1 MLFTSCESYL
11 DIVPDGT
18 QQLNLIFN
26 RKEKAYNA
34 LAECYS
40 YLPQNDGIYSSNVLL
55 SDELTTPVA
64 KETDGVRIMKG
75 QQSVSNPLFGF
86 WSGYWVP
93 GKGQGSLWQAIRSCN
108 ILIENID
115 QVVDMNQTEKNQWKA
130 EAQFLK
136 AFYHFLLLN
145 QYGPIPITDANIP
158 ISAEDATV
166 RVERN
171 TVDECFS
178 YVVETID
185 KSIEYLPKKV
195 IGTNN
200 LGRIDKVIAKAIK
213 SRILL
218 YSASPLFNGNSDFYS
233 TFLNKKGTPFF
244 NLTKDIKKW
253 ELAATAA
260 KEALDFAKAEGAS
273 LYVYNDSFPV
283 FDSYNSQFEFIRKQY
298 NSRFVIT
305 KPWNSE
311 LLWGNSNPLNG
322 GQWWRLQS
330 ACLMK
335 NPASSSVEAS
345 WQWVS
350 PTIAAVEMYYT
361 KNGLPIN
368 EDLSF
373 DYDNRFSVATIGFNH
388 RFYAQ
393 TGDRTAKINLDREP
407 RFYASIAFDR
417 GINRTWG
424 SLWNLKMRAGE
435 AYGRKA
441 NTNDYLITGYALK
454 KIIHPDSEGSD
465 YSKLISYPWPII
477 RLGELYLNYAEALNE
492 LNGPSQEIYDLLNAI
507 RDRAGVPSIELA
519 WSNPVIAKTLNKHT
533 TKEGLRNIIHQER
546 MIELAFEGNKYNDIR
561 RWKLADLYFTIPVKG
576 WTVDESKESAYYTV
590 RDVGIRTFKTPRDYF
605 LPISFLEMSVNPNLV
620 QNPGW

>member
-1 MLFTSCESYL
+1 MMFSSCENYL

-34 LAECYS
+34 LANCYS
-40 YLPQNDGIYSSNVLL
+40 YLPQNDGVYSTNVLL

-64 KETDGVRIMKG
+64 KETDAIRIMKG
-75 QQSVSNPLFGF
+75 QQSVSTPLYGF
-86 WSGYWVP
+86 WSGYSVA
-93 GKGQGSLWQAIRSCN
+93 GKGQDSLWQAIRSCN

-136 AFYHFLLLN
+136 AYYHFLLLN
-145 QYGPIPITDANIP
+145 QYGPIPIIDTNIP
-158 ISAEDATV
+158 ISADDATV

-178 YVVETID
+178 YVVQTID
-185 KSIEYLPKKV
+185 KSIENLPKKV

-200 LGRIDKVIAKAIK
+200 LGRIDQVIAKAIK

-218 YSASPLFNGNSDFYS
+218 YSASPLFNGNSAFYS

-244 NLTKDIKKW
+244 NLKEDPKKW
-253 ELAATAA
+253 ELAATAS
-260 KEALDFAKAEGAS
+260 KEALDFAKAEGAT
-273 LYVYNDSFPV
+273 LYVYNDSYPV

-298 NSRFVIT
+298 NTRFVIT
-305 KPWNSE
+305 KAWNSE
-311 LLWGNSNPLNG
+311 LLWGNSNPVTG
-322 GQWWRLQS
+322 WWRLQAAS
-330 ACLMK
+330 LMK
-335 NPASSSVEAS
+335 NPAASATEAS

-350 PTIAAVEMYYT
+350 PTMAAVEMYYT

-373 DYDNRFSVATIGFNH
+373 DYTNRFSVATIGFNQ

-407 RFYASIAFDR
+407 RFYASIGFDR
-417 GINRTWG
+417 GINRSWG

-454 KIIHPDSEGSD
+454 KIVHPDSEGSD

-519 WSNPVIAKTLNKHT
+519 WSNPAIAKTLNKHT
-533 TKEGLRNIIHQER
+533 TKEGLRDIIRQER

-561 RWKLADLYFTIPVKG
+561 RWKLANLYFTTPVKG
-576 WTVDESKESAYYTV
+576 WTVDESKEVDYYTL
-590 RDVGIRTFKTPRDYF
+590 RDVGIRSFKTPRDYF
-605 LPISFLEMSVNPNLV
+605 APISFQEMSVNPNLV